1 MDELRGHG
9 WVRET
14 QSADDINE
22 EEIQK
27 VRASSSRDQVVMVRM
42 MMVSGVLHRGQRQ
55 QRLPVTEGSAES
67 LQTHRGEV
75 RHN

>member
-27 VRASSSRDQVVMVRM
+27 VMAHPSRDMVVMV
-42 MMVSGVLHRGQRQ
+42 MVSGVLHCGQRQ
-55 QRLPVTEGSAES
+55 EWLPVTEGSAQS
-67 LQTHRGEV
+67 L
-75 RHN
+75 

>member
-27 VRASSSRDQVVMVRM
+27 VRAGSSMDQVVMV
-42 MMVSGVLHRGQRQ
+42 MVSGVLHRGQR
-55 QRLPVTEGSAES
+55 
-67 LQTHRGEV
+67 
-75 RHN
+75 

>member
-27 VRASSSRDQVVMVRM
+27 VRASSSRAQVVMVM
-42 MMVSGVLHRGQRQ
+42 VMVSGVLHRGQRQ

>member
-27 VRASSSRDQVVMVRM
+27 VRAGSSRDQVVMV
-42 MMVSGVLHRGQRQ
+42 MVSGVLHRGQRQ

>member
-27 VRASSSRDQVVMVRM
+27 VRASSSRDQRVMVMVM
-42 MMVSGVLHRGQRQ
+42 MSGVLHRGQRQ
-55 QRLPVTEGSAES
+55 QRLPVTEGSAQS

>member
-27 VRASSSRDQVVMVRM
+27 VRASFSRDQVVMV
-42 MMVSGVLHRGQRQ
+42 MVSGVLHRGQRQ
-55 QRLPVTEGSAES
+55 EWLPVTEGSAES
-67 LQTHRGEV
+67 LQTHRREV

>member
-27 VRASSSRDQVVMVRM
+27 VRVSSSRDQVVMVM
-42 MMVSGVLHRGQRQ
+42 VMVSGVLHRGQR
-55 QRLPVTEGSAES
+55 
-67 LQTHRGEV
+67 
-75 RHN
+75 

>member
-27 VRASSSRDQVVMVRM
+27 VMASFCRDQVVMV
-42 MMVSGVLHRGQRQ
+42 MVSGVLHRGQRQ
-55 QRLPVTEGSAES
+55 EWLPVTAGSAES
-67 LQTHRGEV
+67 LQTYRREV

>member
-27 VRASSSRDQVVMVRM
+27 VSASSSRDQVVMV
-42 MMVSGVLHRGQRQ
+42 MVSGVLHRGQRQ
-55 QRLPVTEGSAES
+55 QRLPVTEGSAQS

>member
-27 VRASSSRDQVVMVRM
+27 VMASFCRDQVVMVRM
-42 MMVSGVLHRGQRQ
+42 MMSGVLHRGQRQ
-55 QRLPVTEGSAES
+55 QWLPVKEGSAES
-67 LQTHRGEV
+67 LQTHRREV

>member
-27 VRASSSRDQVVMVRM
+27 VRADPSRDQVRVMVP
-42 MMVSGVLHRGQRQ
+42 GVLHRGQRQ
-55 QRLPVTEGSAES
+55 ERLPVTEGSAES
-67 LQTHRGEV
+67 LQTHRREV

>member
-27 VRASSSRDQVVMVRM
+27 VRAGSSRDQVVMV
-42 MMVSGVLHRGQRQ
+42 MVSGVLHRGQRQ
-55 QRLPVTEGSAES
+55 EWLPVTEGSAQS

>member
-27 VRASSSRDQVVMVRM
+27 VGADPCRDQVVMVM
-42 MMVSGVLHRGQRQ
+42 VMVSGVLHRGQRQ

>member
-27 VRASSSRDQVVMVRM
+27 VMASFCRDQVVMV
-42 MMVSGVLHRGQRQ
+42 MVSGVLHRGQRQ

>member
-27 VRASSSRDQVVMVRM
+27 VSADPCSDQVVMV
-42 MMVSGVLHRGQRQ
+42 MVSGVLHRGQRQ
-55 QRLPVTEGSAES
+55 EWLPVTEGSAQS

>member
-27 VRASSSRDQVVMVRM
+27 VRADPSRDQVRVMVP
-42 MMVSGVLHRGQRQ
+42 GVLHRGQRQ
-55 QRLPVTEGSAES
+55 ERLPVTERSAES
-67 LQTHRGEV
+67 LQTHRREV

>member
-14 QSADDINE
+14 QNADDINE

-27 VRASSSRDQVVMVRM
+27 VRAGSSRDQVVMV
-42 MMVSGVLHRGQRQ
+42 MVSGVLHRGQRQ

>member
-27 VRASSSRDQVVMVRM
+27 VRASSSRDQVVMV
-42 MMVSGVLHRGQRQ
+42 MVSGVLHRGQRQ
-55 QRLPVTEGSAES
+55 QRLPVTEGSAQS

>member
-27 VRASSSRDQVVMVRM
+27 VRASSSRDQVVM

-55 QRLPVTEGSAES
+55 QRLPVAEGSAES

-75 RHN
+75 RHY